1 MKSLSRNS
9 VIDGKKIEVSRKA
22 VEKHRIKTPSI
33 FQSTIE
39 LSGGN
44 QQKTILGRWLLAD
57 LKLLILDEP
66 TKGIDVG
73 AKSEIYK
80 MICELARSGLA
91 IILISSELPEI
102 INLCDR
108 VIIMASG
115 KIVGELGREELTEER
130 ILKLAMSES

>member
-1 MKSLSRNS
+1 
-9 VIDGKKIEVSRKA
+9 
-22 VEKHRIKTPSI
+22 
-33 FQSTIE
+33 
-39 LSGGN
+39 
-44 QQKTILGRWLLAD
+44 
-57 LKLLILDEP
+57 
-66 TKGIDVG
+66 
-73 AKSEIYK
+73 